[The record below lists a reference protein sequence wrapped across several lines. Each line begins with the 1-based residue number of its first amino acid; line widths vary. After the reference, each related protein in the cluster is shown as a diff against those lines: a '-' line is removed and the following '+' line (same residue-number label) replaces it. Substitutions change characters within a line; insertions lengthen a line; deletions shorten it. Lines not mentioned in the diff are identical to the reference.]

1 MNPHFF
7 ATKEDFR
14 AWMEKNHNSAAE
26 LLVGFFKVGSGKA
39 SITWDESVDVAL
51 CFGWIDGIRKS
62 IDGQSYSIRFTPRRP
77 GSNWSRKN
85 INRTEEL
92 KKQGLMHEA
101 GLAAYEKRKID
112 KQNPYSFEMEE
123 RVLPP
128 EYEQEFRSDAP
139 AWDFF
144 NRQAPSYR
152 KAVIHYILSA
162 KAEETRLARLQKTIE
177 RCRESRRL

>member
-1 MNPHFF
+1 MNPLYF

-14 AWMEKNHNSAAE
+14 VWLEKNHSTAEE
-26 LLVGFFKVGSGKA
+26 LLVGFYKVGSGRA
-39 SITWDESVDVAL
+39 SLTWDESVDVAL
-51 CFGWIDGIRKS
+51 CYGWIDGIRKS

-85 INRTEEL
+85 IARVEEL
-92 KKQGLMHEA
+92 KKLGLMHGA
-101 GLAAYEKRKID
+101 GLAVYENRKTD
-112 KQNPYSFEMEE
+112 KENPYSFEMEE

-128 EYEQEFRSDAP
+128 EYEQEFRSDGP

-162 KAEETRLARLQKTIE
+162 KAEATRLARLQKTIG